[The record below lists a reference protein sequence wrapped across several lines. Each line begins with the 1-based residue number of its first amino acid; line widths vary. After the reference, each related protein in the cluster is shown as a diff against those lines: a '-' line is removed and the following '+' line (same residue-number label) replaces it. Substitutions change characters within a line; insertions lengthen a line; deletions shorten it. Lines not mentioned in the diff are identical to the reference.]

1 MKKVLKPYVL
11 NKKFGEYYLP
21 VRFQNKLMKL
31 YCEEKSLTYSLS
43 TGEIVFGNNYI
54 QLKTLIKNLKKG
66 EGLLFMSLSVLPS
79 ENKLRSIFINL
90 LKKKKIECHFVFEN
104 LVIKKERDYLKIN
117 QFFKLIKFTK

>member
-31 YCEEKSLTYSLS
+31 YCEEKSLTYSLP

-66 EGLLFMSLSVLPS
+66 
-79 ENKLRSIFINL
+79 
-90 LKKKKIECHFVFEN
+90 
-104 LVIKKERDYLKIN
+104 
-117 QFFKLIKFTK
+117 